1 MKRRTRD
8 TAPFTP
14 LGLPHRHRPRCLP
27 APPQHSPTNCRAPAM
42 LPPTLLRALCTRPA
56 PAGMALRPPACV
68 PALARRRHQA
78 ACASPLPPR
87 SDPVPAFPWATLP
100 PPAIPPPLEGIKVLD
115 LSRVLAGPYST
126 MLLADLGADVVK
138 VENPRGGDDTRAW
151 GPPFALPQPEDLPPV
166 PKGKEAYWASL
177 PPESAYFL
185 AANRGKRSLTLDFK
199 SPAGRAVIQRLVQQA
214 DVVVENYVPGKLDQ
228 LGLGYEQMKEWNP
241 SIIFASISGYGQSGP
256 YAQDA
261 GYDVIVAADAGLFH
275 MYVSTALQND

>member
-1 MKRRTRD
+1 MLRV
-8 TAPFTP
+8 APFSR
-14 LGLPHRHRPRCLP
+14 GVVARPFSRVTNP
-27 APPQHSPTNCRAPAM
+27 AFRSV
-42 LPPTLLRALCTRPA
+42 ALS
-56 PAGMALRPPACV
+56 
-68 PALARRRHQA
+68 ALARHKHQA
-78 ACASPLPPR
+78 AREALPPLGQENGT
-87 SDPVPAFPWATLP
+87 PADHFPWATLP
-100 PPAIPPPLEGIKVLD
+100 PASIPPPLEGIRVLD

-151 GPPFALPQPEDLPPV
+151 GPPFALPDPKDIDPP
-166 PKGKEAYWASL
+166 PPGKADYWAQL

-199 SPAGRAVIQRLVQQA
+199 TPAGCQVIERLVRQA
-214 DVVVENYVPGKLDQ
+214 DVVVENYVPGKLNQ

-241 SIIFASISGYGQSGP
+241 RIIFASISGYGQSGP

-275 MYVSTALQND
+275 M